1 VALILLAGAW
11 AQEPEEIVV
20 IGEATDDPAAGSS
33 QVTVVEVEDLPASAD
48 VATAVARAPGVVV
61 RRLGGLGD
69 LAQVGIRGA
78 GARHV
83 EVLIDAIPLNPEGG
97 SAVDLSE
104 LPLAAFSRVEVYRG
118 AAPALLGVSA
128 LGGAIALVPGEGRGA
143 GLVLAAGSQ
152 RAVRGS
158 GTLGLPLP
166 AAGHLWASAEA
177 LASQGAFRYLDDGG
191 TRSDPSDDAFVPRQN
206 NDTRSLST
214 LARWQQ
220 GPVSLLHT
228 GTWRDDGVP
237 GFTFAPSLSARYQ
250 LDRQLL
256 GLRVRGP
263 VGGSELS
270 ARGYGL
276 YRRDRL
282 SDPEDE
288 LGVGSGSSVDRTG
301 SLGLD
306 ASARVPLSRAVRLDT
321 ALGGRLD
328 LYDSAALSS
337 QREVGRVIASLPCAW
352 GPIELVPALIGLGL
366 SREQQ
371 APELF
376 AMPRLGG
383 VARIGAPFTIKANA
397 GAFARPPDLVELY
410 GDRGVL
416 VGNPE
421 LRPERGLQGDAGL
434 LFERAQLR
442 LEGVAFLA
450 SYRDLIVWTTG
461 PQGVARP
468 ENVASAL
475 VTGLELAGSAQHGP
489 ARLLGQL
496 TLTRAINA
504 SEDPT
509 YRGNQLPRQPVAET
523 FLQGGLDGDWVFVQI
538 DASGTAGTWADT
550 ANFALQPPRL
560 LLGATTGLRHERS
573 GLALELDV
581 RNLLGA
587 RTARVPRD
595 PLVDD
600 GLRVDQPIVD
610 FTGYPLP
617 GRTVWLA
624 LRGRFS
630 GSRGAS
636 STPSPSARQ

>member
-1 VALILLAGAW
+1 VILLLATAM

-20 IGEATDDPAAGSS
+20 VEQGTDDPAAGPS
-33 QVTVVEVEDLPASAD
+33 QVTVVQVEDLPASAD

-83 EVLIDAIPLNPEGG
+83 EVLVDGIPLNPEGG

-128 LGGAIALVPGEGRGA
+128 LGGAVALVPGEGRGA
-143 GLVLAAGSQ
+143 GLTLGVGSQ
-152 RAVRGS
+152 RAVRGA
-158 GTLGLPLP
+158 GTLGVPLP
-166 AAGHLWASAEA
+166 GGGHLWAAVDA
-177 LASQGAFRYLDDGG
+177 LATQGSFRYLDDGG
-191 TRSDPSDDAFVPRQN
+191 TRGDPSDDRFVPREN
-206 NDTRSLST
+206 NDTRFLGT

-263 VGGSELS
+263 AGASELS

-282 SDPEDE
+282 ADPEDE
-288 LGVGSGSSVDRTG
+288 LGVGSGSSADRSG

-306 ASARVPLSRAVRLDT
+306 GSARVPLSSAVRLDG

-328 LYDSAALSS
+328 LYDGATTGA
-337 QREVGRVIASLPCAW
+337 QRGVGRAIASLPLAFDTF
-352 GPIELVPALIGLGL
+352 ELVPALIALGL
-366 SREQQ
+366 TREGD
-371 APELF
+371 APQLF
-376 AMPRLGG
+376 AMPRLGA
-383 VARIGAPFTIKANA
+383 VWRAESPWAIKANA
-397 GAFARPPDLVELY
+397 GAFARPPDLLELY
-410 GDRGVL
+410 GDRGAL

-421 LRPERGLQGDAGL
+421 LVAERGQQGDAGVL
-434 LFERAQLR
+434 LQRPRLR

-450 SYRDLIVWTTG
+450 RYRELIVWTTG

-468 ENVASAL
+468 ENVSSAL
-475 VTGLELAGSAQHGP
+475 IGGLELAGSAQRGP

-496 TLTRAINA
+496 TLTRAINT
-504 SEDPT
+504 SDDPT
-509 YRGNQLPRQPVAET
+509 YRGNQLPRQPVAEAY
-523 FLQGGLDGDWVFVQI
+523 LEGGLDAGWGFVQL
-538 DASGTAGTWADT
+538 DGSGTAGSWADT

-560 LLGATTGLRHERS
+560 LLGATTGLRHERT
-573 GLALELDV
+573 GLALELDL
-581 RNLLGA
+581 RNLLDA
-587 RTARVPRD
+587 RTASVPRD

-600 GLRVDQPIVD
+600 GLRVRQPLVD

-630 GSRGAS
+630 GSRAAS
-636 STPSPSARQ
+636 PTRRETAPP